1 MIKAYIIIAILGTL
15 WGIAEVQLGTLLHAV
30 DLPFAGFLMMSLGI
44 VFQTVARMTTA
55 MRGSA
60 LLMGAVAVFLKLL
73 LIGGIAASVAVAIMI
88 ESLIIEA
95 VYWKPLP
102 SQKRTAV
109 AAGAGVSYTLFH
121 PFLSMPLFMGLT
133 PLDAYRRILQ
143 AGKMLFGM
151 KTQDGFILIFVM
163 LIFYFFVGFTTG
175 FLTYGFVD
183 RLRQRGLLPLPVQKT

>member
-30 DLPFAGFLMMSLGI
+30 DLPFAGLLMMSLGI
-44 VFQTVARMTTA
+44 VFQTVARLTTA

-95 VYWKPLP
+95 LYWQPLP
-102 SQKRTAV
+102 SQKRIAV
-109 AAGAGVSYTLFH
+109 AAGAGVTYTLFH

-143 AGKMLFGM
+143 AGKMLFGI

-163 LIFYFFVGFTTG
+163 LTFYFFVGFITG

-183 RLRQRGLLPLPVQKT
+183 RLRQRGLLPLPVQKV